1 MRRNLL
7 PTLFAACLI
16 VPSLAQ
22 AGRESVERPLA
33 LDRGRSK
40 ALELAV
46 VEANRV
52 LDLQLA
58 DPASARWR
66 RTQGGQ
72 PDEQPA
78 LSDDGLLR
86 APSEPGL
93 WRLESKGSEVA
104 KVVVPVPAS
113 LVRKGVLNGYRIGVY
128 PARAGAY
135 APPTGFI
142 EVTRENAALQVSR
155 SFRLGQFL
163 TKDQREVWPKY
174 LVLDL
179 ALVDKLELVLDELR
193 AMGVPASGFHVMSGY
208 RTPQYNGRGGKG
220 RSGLSRHMY
229 GDAADLWIDEDG
241 DGQMDDLNEDGRVTV
256 EDNRVILEAVE
267 RVEERYPEL
276 VGGAG
281 LYPANRVHGP
291 FIHIDTRGWRARW

>member
-1 MRRNLL
+1 MRRHLL
-7 PTLFAACLI
+7 PALFAASLF

-22 AGRESVERPLA
+22 AGRESVERPLE
-33 LDRGRSK
+33 LDRGRSGT
-40 ALELAV
+40 LELAL
-46 VEANRV
+46 VEAERV
-52 LDLQLA
+52 LDIELA
-58 DPASARWR
+58 DPGSARWLR
-66 RTQGGQ
+66 VPGSQA
-72 PDEQPA
+72 DEQPA
-78 LSDDGLLR
+78 LGDDGLLR
-86 APSEPGL
+86 APSEPGI
-93 WRLESKGSEVA
+93 WRLESKSGEVA
-104 KVVVPVPAS
+104 RVVVPVPAS
-113 LVRKGVLNGYRIGVY
+113 LVRKGALNGYRIGVY
-128 PARAGAY
+128 PARKGAY

-142 EVTRENAALQVSR
+142 EVTRESAEMQVSR

-193 AMGVPASGFHVMSGY
+193 AMGVPASTFHVMSGY

-220 RSGLSRHMY
+220 RSGVSRHLY
-229 GDAADLWIDEDG
+229 GDAADLWIDEDA
-241 DGQMDDLNEDGRVTV
+241 DGQMDDLDEDGRVTKA
-256 EDNRVILEAVE
+256 DNRVILEAVE
-267 RVEERYPEL
+267 RIEERYPEL